1 VARSLGLLDR
11 KSNDRKAVI
20 ELTGKLKSLCPEDP
34 VKYDL
39 ALFGM
44 GVSKSSQ

>member
-1 VARSLGLLDR
+1 LDPNR
-11 KSNDRKAVI
+11 KANDKKAVI
-20 ELTGKLKSLCPEDP
+20 ALTEKLREFCPGDP

-44 GVSKSSQ
+44 GVGG